1 MRGRWADLVWLL
13 AVGLASSAWCLTAAA
28 RVGVTF
34 DEPFYVKAGLV
45 SWRTGSNKLLMKAGT
60 MPLPVDVQ
68 TLPVYLWERHRG
80 AEFDPAADLH
90 TVLPVCR
97 AANLVFWWLAL
108 VYTMRLGRTFGGA
121 WGGRLAVALVA
132 CDPNLLA
139 HAALATTDTASLALL
154 LVLIY
159 HFHHCYVPGAG
170 YARRVVVPGVLYGL
184 ALLAKASALAFGP
197 QAMLVLAL
205 WSLARAGAL
214 TAPEGSSLR
223 AKGVHVWHAT
233 YQFRKDIIGIGLIG
247 MVVVF
252 GYCGCDW
259 GTEPSFIKWTDTLPE
274 GDLKR
279 TMTPVSHNLKIFTN
293 AGEALLQQIKH
304 NMRGHGTYLLGE
316 WHTRA
321 TPAYFFFALAMK
333 VPLPALVLLLAA
345 LVAHPRRLLLPTA
358 GVALLLLAFTP
369 NCRVQIGVR
378 FVFLLMTLA
387 YITVAAAIARG
398 WAERDSH
405 NGRAVP
411 RWLVAALVAGIGGA
425 SVWVWPHGLSYFN
438 QAWGGPEAGRELLH
452 DSNYDWGQGVPELRA
467 WNEAHNGGE
476 PLCVWYYGADP
487 DAGRAPLVLVNLSWK
502 PSATAAE
509 VPAHCPTKYLAVN
522 VGLLANNPAPTPM
535 HAVAREWVLT
545 RPVVARTMHFD
556 IVRVRD

>member
-1 MRGRWADLVWLL
+1 MRGRWLDLLWLV
-13 AVGLASSAWCLTAAA
+13 AIGLASSAWCLTAAA

-80 AEFDPAADLH
+80 AEFDPVADLH

-97 AANLVFWWLAL
+97 AMNLVFWWLAL
-108 VYTMRLGRTFGGA
+108 AYTMRLGRTFGGA

-170 YARRVVVPGVLYGL
+170 VARRVIVPGVLYGL

-197 QAMLVLAL
+197 QAMFVLAL
-205 WSLARAGAL
+205 WNLARAGAL
-214 TAPEGSSLR
+214 TAPDGSSLR
-223 AKGVHVWHAT
+223 AKAVHVWHAT
-233 YQFRKDIIGIGLIG
+233 YQFRKDVIAIGLIG

-259 GTEPSFIKWTDTLPE
+259 SAEPSFIKWADKLPD
-274 GDLKR
+274 GDLKHAV
-279 TMTPVSHNLKIFTN
+279 TPISHDLRIFTN
-293 AGEALLQQIKH
+293 AGEGLLNQIKH
-304 NMRGHGTYLLGE
+304 NVRGHGTYLLGE

-321 TPAYFFFALAMK
+321 TPVYFLLALAMK
-333 VPLPALVLLLAA
+333 VPLPMFVLLLAA

-369 NCRVQIGVR
+369 NCRVQIGIR
-378 FVFLLMTLA
+378 FTFLLVALA
-387 YITVAAAIARG
+387 YISVAAAVARG
-398 WAERDSH
+398 WAERDP
-405 NGRAVP
+405 RTVP
-411 RWLVAALVAGIGGA
+411 RWLVAALLVATAGA
-425 SVWVWPHGLSYFN
+425 SVSVWPHGLSYFN
-438 QAWGGPEAGRELLH
+438 QAWGGPAAGRELLH

-467 WNEAHNGGE
+467 WNDAHNGGE
-476 PLCVWYYGADP
+476 PLSVWYYGSDP
-487 DAGRAPLVLVNLSWK
+487 DVDRTPLGRVNLSWK
-502 PSATAAE
+502 PSTTAAD
-509 VPAHCPTKYLAVN
+509 VPAHVPTKLLAVN

-535 HAVAREWVLT
+535 HKVAREWVLT